1 MAAIMIDFAVTIT
14 PNIHDSVNNND
25 NNGGDDNCYSSNDI
39 IHNKKFGDVILES
52 LNLLRTS
59 FHL

>member
-1 MAAIMIDFAVTIT
+1 MIDFAVTIT
-14 PNIHDSVNNND
+14 PNIYDSVNNND